1 MANETQLS
9 AIVDTQS
16 TLTDNHHST
25 TTSAHGQ
32 AGTLRLVTP
41 FEVRRDR
48 LYGAILE
55 HARDM
60 AEWSVFLS
68 RPQADKWA
76 TVLQGVAMVLDRQSA
91 DPLGGSWP
99 KLLAASI
106 AHKYGPYSHQ
116 PEAQRRRAYQRAEAV
131 NQRNQARDDGIRRDR
146 AGGMT
151 YRALVEQHGVSERT
165 CRRAVNAAPANGRS
179 FAVRPSRPAEPAE
192 PEVGEGVATTKP
204 ASRRLRQVR
213 KGNGETVPN
222 TDKGRG
228 VRGGASPLT
237 AMARLVAI
245 AHPYLGPSRMIRP
258 VRPGR

>member
-1 MANETQLS
+1 MANAAQLS

-16 TLTDNHHST
+16 TLTDTEQST

-32 AGTLRLVTP
+32 ASSLRLVTP

-60 AEWSVFLS
+60 AEWSHFLS

-91 DPLGGSWP
+91 DPLGDGWP
-99 KLLAASI
+99 KRLAEAI

-131 NQRNQARDDGIRRDR
+131 RERNAGRDAGIRRDR
-146 AGGMT
+146 AAGMK
-151 YRALVEQHGVSERT
+151 YRALVEKHGVSESV
-165 CRRAVNAAPANGRS
+165 CRRAVNAAPANDRS
-179 FAVRPSRPAEPAE
+179 FAVRPDRPAGPIG
-192 PEVGEGVATTKP
+192 PKVGDEAAATKL
-204 ASRRLRQVR
+204 ASRRLRVVSDE
-213 KGNGETVPN
+213 GNGETVPN
-222 TDKGRG
+222 KSLGRG
-228 VRGGASPLT
+228 ARGGASP
-237 AMARLVAI
+237 
-245 AHPYLGPSRMIRP
+245 
-258 VRPGR
+258 